1 MLLADVAA
9 VRASNVVL
17 ASGSPRRVEIL
28 NTILC
33 IGATVV
39 PSTFPEDLDKS
50 AYSPADYV
58 AENARRKADEVAT
71 RLRSAGEAPGC
82 VIGADTVVV
91 DRGRILE
98 KPADAAEAEAMLSAL
113 SASEHEVCTGV
124 ALIYATGATRTFV
137 ETTRVDFAHIPP
149 AAIAAYV
156 ASGEPFDKAGGYGIQ
171 GLGGAFVSGIRGC
184 YYNVVGFPMHRFCA
198 EFDLD
203 AAR

>member
-1 MLLADVAA
+1 MLVDITPIVDAKII
-9 VRASNVVL
+9 L
-17 ASGSPRRVEIL
+17 ASSSPRRVEIL

-91 DRGRILE
+91 HRGRILE